1 MPYYTSN
8 EEHPIDILNIKG
20 LEAKV
25 KARIVHSSSA
35 PSAITGKAQ

>member
-1 MPYYTSN
+1 MAYYTSN

-25 KARIVHSSSA
+25 KAHLPLLSA
-35 PSAITGKAQ
+35 QWTEPYLSLL